1 MQDIDNLFYSSLKT
15 MQRMYPKHYEMSGF
29 CDILESVD
37 GEYGIKVPKLQKNE
51 KKDDGNANTR
61 DRYIGILLKE
71 FNNPV
76 EKVENYRILFNK
88 ICDIYGKH
96 DAFTLLEDDV
106 SGRLYIH
113 NSTNIS
119 SKPYCFA
126 YDFKRLAEEGA
137 FFTDIAD
144 EPAQHLDSFVQ
155 HVIEFVAV
163 TCRETTGAVG
173 MPALLPYMWYFWNKD
188 KENNYSNDPDRYLK
202 QQIQMLV
209 YKLNGSEMRMN
220 ESAFTNVSVMDES
233 YLEEFFGDRRFPDG
247 EPVINHIDEIIEFG
261 KTYLRHTNDILK
273 CKVMTFPVVTD
284 CLLYDDEKKKFVNE
298 KTARDY
304 SKINMRWNNANIYC
318 STDISAI
325 STCCRVVSN
334 VDTIKDK
341 LKGFSNFIGGSDLDI
356 GSVGVITVNI
366 PHSAQTAKYV
376 SKDSVETM
384 KIFRDYIETM
394 IKRSCRYLHCIREV
408 IKDLISIN
416 ALKIYHLNMVEL
428 ARQYNT
434 VGFIGLYDAAK
445 MLGVSDILAFETE
458 MLEIFNTV
466 TSEFS
471 KDKDYSINIEQIPGE
486 SACVKLAKKDK
497 IFFGEDAIGTN
508 CYSNQW
514 IPLSE
519 ECSIFER
526 AKYAAVLDK
535 LCGGGS
541 ILHINI
547 DAPLQNEEQD
557 WKLLNDLAEMGV
569 IYHGKNTCIDVCEL
583 EHGFHGDTCWCG
595 RPKCGVA
602 TRPVGF
608 VTLVKNWI
616 PSRQEEFKTR
626 KWAKSSDI

>member
-1 MQDIDNLFYSSLKT
+1 MHDNEKLFYQSL
-15 MQRMYPKHYEMSGF
+15 MLLQQRYPEQYKMSGF
-29 CDILESVD
+29 CDILESAD
-37 GEYGIKVPKLQKNE
+37 GEYGIIVPKLQKDE

-61 DRYIGILLKE
+61 DRYIGILLEE

-76 EKVENYRILFNK
+76 KKIENYRILFNK
-88 ICDIYGKH
+88 ICDIYGKS
-96 DAFTLLEDDV
+96 DAFAFLQDDIIGTLYV
-106 SGRLYIH
+106 H

-144 EPAQHLDSFVQ
+144 KPAQHLDSFIQ

-202 QQIQMLV
+202 QQIQMLI
-209 YKLNGSEMRMN
+209 YKLNGSEMRIN
-220 ESAFTNVSVMDES
+220 ESAFTNISVMDES
-233 YLEEFFGDRRFPDG
+233 YLEKFFGDRLFPDR
-247 EPVINHIDEIIEFG
+247 EPVIYHIDDIVEFG
-261 KTYLRHTNDILK
+261 KTYLRHTNDILRG
-273 CKVMTFPVVTD
+273 KVMTFPVVTD
-284 CLLYDDEKKKFVNE
+284 CLLYDDENKKFVNE
-298 KTARDY
+298 ETARDY

-325 STCCRVVSN
+325 SSCCRVVSN
-334 VDTIKDK
+334 VDTIKEK
-341 LKGFSNFIGGSDLDI
+341 LKGFSNFIGGSDLDV

-366 PHSAQTAKYV
+366 PHHAYV
-376 SKDSVETM
+376 ADGNID
-384 KIFRDYIETM
+384 IFRKSMEISVQR
-394 IKRSCRYLHCIREV
+394 ICKYLHCIREV

-416 ALKIYHLNMVEL
+416 ALKIYHLKMVEL
-428 ARQYNT
+428 ARQFNT
-434 VGFIGLYDAAK
+434 AGFIGLYDAAK
-445 MLGVSDILAFETE
+445 ILGVIDILAFETE
-458 MLEIFNTV
+458 ILGIFNTI

-471 KDKDYSINIEQIPGE
+471 EDKDYSINIEQIPGE

-497 IFFGEDAIGTN
+497 ITFGESAVSTN

-514 IPLSE
+514 VPLSE
-519 ECSIFER
+519 DCSIFER
-526 AKYAAVLDK
+526 AKYASVLDK

-557 WKLLNDLAEMGV
+557 WQLLNDLAEMGV
-569 IYHGKNTCIDVCEL
+569 IYHGKNCKIDVCEL

-608 VTLVKNWI
+608 ITLVKNWI